1 MMSIADLLNRA
12 KVCIEAG
19 ENNLHQPA
27 ENIAAASEQGATQRK
42 IAEVV
47 GKSAAWV
54 NGLLKWRLAGYPA
67 TAFGPQAKASRARAD
82 HVQSTE
88 QQKPKQAQASA
99 ARAQADKAKAAAA
112 KAKAD
117 AAKAKA
123 DAARAK
129 ANARKARDD
138 YFSNLFHGPKKKIH
152 SDPRELLVKSL
163 GMLGS
168 EHQGERDPAA
178 CMAEKQR
185 KKTRYELG

>member
-1 MMSIADLLNRA
+1 MKSIADLLNRA

-99 ARAQADKAKAAAA
+99 VRAQADKAKAAAA

-117 AAKAKA
+117 AATAKA
-123 DAARAK
+123 
-129 ANARKARDD
+129 
-138 YFSNLFHGPKKKIH
+138 G
-152 SDPRELLVKSL
+152 
-163 GMLGS
+163 
-168 EHQGERDPAA
+168 QGRCPQSA
-178 CMAEKQR
+178 
-185 KKTRYELG
+185 

>member
-67 TAFGPQAKASRARAD
+67 TAFGPQAAKASRARAD

-99 ARAQADKAKAAAA
+99 
-112 KAKAD
+112 
-117 AAKAKA
+117 
-123 DAARAK
+123 
-129 ANARKARDD
+129 
-138 YFSNLFHGPKKKIH
+138 SG
-152 SDPRELLVKSL
+152 
-163 GMLGS
+163 
-168 EHQGERDPAA
+168 
-178 CMAEKQR
+178 
-185 KKTRYELG
+185 